1 MKLNKL
7 WAAVALALA
16 LVSCKNEPAKD
27 PEQQKMKYPVAL
39 SLNGGKSGAMRA
51 TEKSNSLSASNP
63 NERAIENLT
72 IVVFTNNNTTNT
84 PIAVEKVITY
94 DKLTKPTDPYQGE
107 FRFEM
112 GMAGTFQLE
121 VIANGYKDD
130 ADKDAFID
138 QFKQGMSYKQFKKI
152 ESERALPNNGETGF
166 VMLSAEPKK
175 VTTLANETAHAGT
188 IKLRRLACRFDVFN
202 KLTNELTLT
211 KVTLQNQIYMSY
223 LMTQA
228 AIPPDSDYPESYSAN
243 GTWFT
248 PTVVSGG
255 IYSYENPEKGA
266 VTLQL
271 EGEYKGQAWEKTI
284 ELRDKDGKYI
294 ATQRNHIYRVLLTKG
309 DGTTPGG
316 GDNGGGKDDPT
327 NADKIN
333 YVIEVLDWD
342 EDATMDYSENDLLLA
357 EYVNPLEY
365 VAESNIDKAGTNFVT
380 TDMYVCYE
388 VNGYNES
395 GYNVSGRYDFDTA
408 VAKFSHITIDGE
420 AYHLPSIDELK
431 AIIPGKLDDKPGDD
445 LVAIWNRTYG
455 FSQMN
460 VEQKVVVAGKSINC
474 LQDIRAVPADTT
486 SYALRFKGTLI
497 QSAWKYEFKQV
508 NSYRVMRITSRLVA
522 DGVTIE
528 DVSKGSFWAQNNS
541 RDIVRIFPFSQFS
554 TSRELNNVWEQKI
567 IKTIEGWNGGY
578 WTSSPID
585 EHVADRLS
593 LQLIISKNEY
603 GLYDG
608 FHSWAH
614 LGSIRGRYDSRDKK
628 YSVRLFKDTL

>member
-7 WAAVALALA
+7 WAVTALMLA
-16 LVSCKNEPAKD
+16 LVSCKNEPAKEH
-27 PEQQKMKYPVAL
+27 EQQKMKYPVVL
-39 SLNGGKSGAMRA
+39 SLDGGKSGAMRA
-51 TEKSNSLSASNP
+51 TEKSSSLSASNP

-94 DKLTKPTDPYQGE
+94 DKLTKPADPYQGE
-107 FRFEM
+107 FRFDM
-112 GMAGTFQLE
+112 GMAGAFQLE

-152 ESERALPNNGETGF
+152 ESERALPSNGETGF

-211 KVTLQNQIYMSY
+211 RVTLQNQIDMSY

-228 AIPPDSDYPESYSAN
+228 AIPPDSDYPESYTSAS

-266 VTLQL
+266 VKLQL

-309 DGTTPGG
+309 NGTTPGG

-342 EDATMDYSENDLLLA
+342 EDATIDYSENDLLHA
-357 EYVNPLEY
+357 ENVNPLEY
-365 VAESNIDKAGTNFVT
+365 VAERNINKAGTNFVT
-380 TDMYVCYE
+380 DMYA
-388 VNGYNES
+388 
-395 GYNVSGRYDFDTA
+395 YNVSGLYDFDTA
-408 VAKFSHITIDGE
+408 VAKFSNITIDGE

-445 LVAIWNRTYG
+445 LIIVWNRAQG
-455 FSQMN
+455 FSGMN
-460 VEQKVVVAGKSINC
+460 IEQKVVVAGKSINC
-474 LQDIRAVPADTT
+474 VQDIRVVLADTT
-486 SYALRFKGTLI
+486 SYALRFKGTMF

-508 NSYRVMRITSRLVA
+508 NNYRVMRITSRSVA

-528 DVSKGSFWAQNNS
+528 DVSKGSFWTQNNS
-541 RDIVRIFPFSQFS
+541 RDIVRIFPLESYS
-554 TSRELNNVWEQKI
+554 HISGSKRHLWE
-567 IKTIEGWNGGY
+567 GNY

-585 EHVADRLS
+585 EHTADRLS
-593 LQLIISKNEY
+593 LFFVYDY
-603 GLYDG
+603 GDKYY
-608 FHSWAH
+608 AYYAK
-614 LGSIRGRYDSRDKK
+614 LGALRAVTYASRHAK
-628 YSVRLFKDTL
+628 YSIRLFKDTL

>member
-16 LVSCKNEPAKD
+16 LVSCKNEPAKE
-27 PEQQKMKYPVAL
+27 PLQQEMKYPVAL
-39 SLNGGKSGAMRA
+39 SLDGGKSGAMRA
-51 TEKSNSLSASNP
+51 TEKSNSLSTSNP

-130 ADKDAFID
+130 ADKDAFIN

-152 ESERALPNNGETGF
+152 ESERALPSNGETGF

-211 KVTLQNQIYMSY
+211 RVTLQNQIGVSY

-228 AIPPDSDYPESYSAN
+228 AIPPDSDYPESYTSAS

-266 VTLQL
+266 VMLQL
-271 EGEYKGQAWEKTI
+271 EGEYKGQAWQKTI
-284 ELRDKDGKYI
+284 ELRDKDGKYV

-333 YVIEVLDWD
+333 YVIEVLNWD
-342 EDATMDYSENDLLLA
+342 EDATMDYSENDLLHA
-357 EYVNPLEY
+357 ECANPLAY
-365 VAESNIDKAGTNFVT
+365 VAERNINKAGTNFVT
-380 TDMYVCYE
+380 DMYA
-388 VNGYNES
+388 
-395 GYNVSGRYDFDTA
+395 YNVSGFYDFDTA
-408 VAKFSHITIDGE
+408 VAKFSHITIGGE

-431 AIIPGKLDDKPGDD
+431 AIIPGKLDDDPGYSI
-445 LVAIWNRTYG
+445 VAINNIERE
-455 FSQMN
+455 S

-474 LQDIRAVPADTT
+474 LQDLWKVNAD
-486 SYALRFKGTLI
+486 SACYALRFKGTEI
-497 QSAWKYEFKQV
+497 QSAWKYEFIRVNNYQV
-508 NSYRVMRITSRLVA
+508 LRITSRLVA

-528 DVSKGSFWAQNNS
+528 DVIKRSFWTQNNS
-541 RDIVRIFPFSQFS
+541 SDIVRIFSHHDLS
-554 TSRELNNVWEQKI
+554 LNDAYI
-567 IKTIEGWNGGY
+567 GGY
-578 WTSSPID
+578 WTSSPVD
-585 EHVADRLS
+585 EYHADRM
-593 LQLIISKNEY
+593 LISTFIGAGFYAEVILGTLRAEY
-603 GLYDG
+603 APREKK
-608 FHSWAH
+608 F
-614 LGSIRGRYDSRDKK
+614 SI
-628 YSVRLFKDTL
+628 RLFKDTL

>member
-7 WAAVALALA
+7 WVAATLALA
-16 LVSCKNEPAKD
+16 LVSCKNEPAKE
-27 PEQQKMKYPVAL
+27 PEQHKMKYPVAL
-39 SLNGGKSGAMRA
+39 SLDGGKSGAMRA

-112 GMAGTFQLE
+112 GVAGTFQLE

-130 ADKDAFID
+130 ADKDAFIN

-152 ESERALPNNGETGF
+152 ESERALPSNGETGF

-211 KVTLQNQIYMSY
+211 RVTLQNQIDMSY

-228 AIPPDSDYPESYSAN
+228 AIPPDSDYPESYTSAS

-266 VTLQL
+266 VKLQL

-309 DGTTPGG
+309 NGTTPGG

-342 EDATMDYSENDLLLA
+342 EDATIDYSENDLLHA
-357 EYVNPLEY
+357 ENVNPLEY
-365 VAESNIDKAGTNFVT
+365 VAERNINKAGTNFVT
-380 TDMYVCYE
+380 DMYA
-388 VNGYNES
+388 
-395 GYNVSGRYDFDTA
+395 YNVSGLYDFDTA

-420 AYHLPSIDELK
+420 AYHLPSIDEFK
-431 AIIPGKLDDKPGDD
+431 AIIPGKLDDKPGEY
-445 LVAIWNRTYG
+445 LVEFFNSTDYLK
-455 FSQMN
+455 N

-474 LQDIRAVPADTT
+474 LQDIKRVRADTT
-486 SYALRFKGTLI
+486 CYALRFKGTLI

-528 DVSKGSFWAQNNS
+528 DVSKGSFWTQNNS
-541 RDIVRIFPFSQFS
+541 RDIVRIFPFIRFGA
-554 TSRELNNVWEQKI
+554 TKEYNNVIEHKL
-567 IKTIEGWNGGY
+567 IKTIEGWDGGY

-593 LQLIISKNEY
+593 LQLTIYKNEY
-603 GLYDG
+603 GFYDG
-608 FHSWAH
+608 FYAWAH
-614 LGSIRGRYDSRDKK
+614 LGSMRGRYDSRDKK

>member
-1 MKLNKL
+1 MIVNKL
-7 WAAVALALA
+7 WAVAALTLA
-16 LVSCKNEPAKD
+16 LVSCKNEPAKEG
-27 PEQQKMKYPVAL
+27 PQQKMDYPVAL
-39 SLNGGKSGAMRA
+39 SLDGSKAGAMRA

-72 IVVFTNNNTTNT
+72 VVVFLNNNATST
-84 PIAVEKVITY
+84 PGAVEKVITY

-107 FRFEM
+107 FKFDM
-112 GMAGTFQLE
+112 GMAGTYQLE

-130 ADKDAFID
+130 GDKDAFINQFKRGLSYD
-138 QFKQGMSYKQFKKI
+138 QFKNIVF
-152 ESERALPNNGETGF
+152 ERALPNNGETGF
-166 VMLSAEPKK
+166 AMLSTEPKK
-175 VTTLANETAHAGT
+175 VATLVNKTAHAGT
-188 IKLRRLACRFDVFN
+188 IKLRRLACRFDVYN
-202 KLTNELTLT
+202 KLTDELKLT
-211 KVTLQNQIYMSY
+211 KVTLQNQTDKSY
-223 LMTQA
+223 LMTQGTVPANASNAPKEYTA
-228 AIPPDSDYPESYSAN
+228 AS

-248 PTVVSGG
+248 PTVVSAG

-266 VTLQL
+266 VKLQL

-284 ELRDKDGKYI
+284 ELRDKDGKYV
-294 ATQRNHIYRVLLTKG
+294 ATQRNHIYRVHLTKG

-342 EDATMDYSENDLLLA
+342 EDAAMDYSDSDLMDA
-357 EYVNPLEY
+357 ECMNPLAY
-365 VAESNIDKAGTNFVT
+365 VAEYNIDKNGTNFVT
-380 TDMYVCYE
+380 DMYAYD
-388 VNGYNES
+388 VN
-395 GYNVSGRYDFDTA
+395 GRYDFDTA
-408 VAKFSHITIDGE
+408 VARFSHITIDGE

-486 SYALRFKGTLI
+486 SYALRFKGTAI

-508 NSYRVMRITSRLVA
+508 NSYQEMRITSRLVA

-528 DVSKGSFWAQNNS
+528 DVSKGSFWTQNNS
-541 RDIVRIFPFSQFS
+541 RDIVRIFPVHESYTWYERS
-554 TSRELNNVWEQKI
+554 
-567 IKTIEGWNGGY
+567 Y

-585 EHVADRLS
+585 EYTADRLMLWITS
-593 LQLIISKNEY
+593 GNDYYYTAK
-603 GLYDG
+603 
-608 FHSWAH
+608 
-614 LGSIRGRYDSRDKK
+614 LGSSRGEYASRMKK
-628 YSVRLFKDTL
+628 FSIRLFKDTLE

>member
-7 WAAVALALA
+7 WVAATLALA
-16 LVSCKNEPAKD
+16 LVSCKNEPAKE
-27 PEQQKMKYPVAL
+27 PEQHKMKYPVAL
-39 SLNGGKSGAMRA
+39 SLDGGKSGAMRA

-112 GMAGTFQLE
+112 GVAGTFQLE

-130 ADKDAFID
+130 ADKDAFIN

-211 KVTLQNQIYMSY
+211 RVTLQNQIDMSY

-228 AIPPDSDYPESYSAN
+228 AIPPDSDYPESYTSAN

-266 VTLQL
+266 VKLQL

-342 EDATMDYSENDLLLA
+342 EDATIDYSENDLLHA
-357 EYVNPLEY
+357 ENVNPLEY
-365 VAESNIDKAGTNFVT
+365 VAERNIDKAGTNFVT
-380 TDMYVCYE
+380 DMYA
-388 VNGYNES
+388 
-395 GYNVSGRYDFDTA
+395 YNVSGLYDFDTA
-408 VAKFSHITIDGE
+408 VAKFSHITIGGE
-420 AYHLPSIDELK
+420 AYHLPSMDELK
-431 AIIPGKLDDKPGDD
+431 AIIPGKLDDNPGYD
-445 LVAIWNRTYG
+445 LVTVWSKSPTVNSR
-455 FSQMN
+455 MN
-460 VEQKVVVAGKSINC
+460 IEQKVVVAGKSINC
-474 LQDIRAVPADTT
+474 LQDIQNVPADTK
-486 SYALRFKGTLI
+486 SYALRFKGTAI
-497 QSAWKYEFKQV
+497 QSAWKYEIKQV
-508 NSYRVMRITSRLVA
+508 NNYKVMRITSRLVA

-528 DVSKGSFWAQNNS
+528 DVSKGSFWTQNNS
-541 RDIVRIFPFSQFS
+541 RDIVRIFPFDTFRHYGSGLLQGDWS
-554 TSRELNNVWEQKI
+554 GN
-567 IKTIEGWNGGY
+567 Y

-585 EHVADRLS
+585 EHTADRLN
-593 LQLIISKNEY
+593 LLHLVDDREFYYRAK
-603 GLYDG
+603 
-608 FHSWAH
+608 
-614 LGSIRGRYDSRDKK
+614 LGSERDAYAYRHAK
-628 YSVRLFKDTL
+628 YSIRLFKDTL

>member
-16 LVSCKNEPAKD
+16 LVSCKNEPAKE
-27 PEQQKMKYPVAL
+27 PLQQEMKYPVAL
-39 SLNGGKSGAMRA
+39 SFNGGKSGAMRA

-94 DKLTKPTDPYQGE
+94 DKLTKPADPYQGE
-107 FRFEM
+107 FRFDM
-112 GMAGTFQLE
+112 GMAGAFQLE

-152 ESERALPNNGETGF
+152 ESERALPNNGEPGF

-211 KVTLQNQIYMSY
+211 KVTLQNEIGVSY

-228 AIPPDSDYPESYSAN
+228 AIPPDSDYPESYTSAN

-266 VTLQL
+266 VKLQL

-342 EDATMDYSENDLLLA
+342 EDASMDYEDSDMFNTER
-357 EYVNPLEY
+357 YINPLEY
-365 VAESNIDKAGTNFVT
+365 VAEYNINKDGTDFV
-380 TDMYVCYE
+380 TDMYA
-388 VNGYNES
+388 N
-395 GYNVSGRYDFDTA
+395 NVSGFFNYETA
-408 VAKFSHITIDGE
+408 CAKFSKFEKNGVK
-420 AYHLPSIDELK
+420 YHLPSVKEGMAIFPFEARFDEFYNDDNGFILSFYGPNHDDFTSFEVGGKTISHERCDAK
-431 AIIPGKLDDKPGDD
+431 AFSSRGSKPGG
-445 LVAIWNRTYG
+445 IY
-455 FSQMN
+455 F
-460 VEQKVVVAGKSINC
+460 
-474 LQDIRAVPADTT
+474 
-486 SYALRFKGTLI
+486 LRFKGTEF
-497 QSAWKYEFKQV
+497 QSAWKYEYVKMNNYHV
-508 NSYRVMRITSRLVA
+508 LRVTSRNVM
-522 DGVTIE
+522 DGVTIYDIAKE
-528 DVSKGSFWAQNNS
+528 AFWMQNNTD
-541 RDIVRIFPFSQFS
+541 DIVRIFPASGIIAENG
-554 TSRELNNVWEQKI
+554 ELEEFDDTGAFWAQKAPDDTLNVMDFYS
-567 IKTIEGWNGGY
+567 GMLRPYPGGLV
-578 WTSSPID
+578 
-585 EHVADRLS
+585 EECL
-593 LQLIISKNEY
+593 L
-603 GLYDG
+603 
-608 FHSWAH
+608 
-614 LGSIRGRYDSRDKK
+614 
-628 YSVRLFKDTL
+628 SVRLFKDTL